1 MKSIFS
7 FLFFLIIFFNS
18 QSIAQVDYGQA
29 SSFIKKRSSNL
40 NMNYEDGFSMDF
52 DGSIIHCFLV
62 SQGSN
67 YCVSTVSQYQL
78 EVIASKCGGYGKRS
92 DFYDMKG
99 SYSIITEWHRKEAEK
114 EAKEEEKR
122 QADMRDKEM
131 KQKVQIA
138 SIKNQ
143 IKEKINTNKIIEAAR
158 IFESNNLDD
167 TNLFNVIQNRILKI
181 SLNKQPND
189 NESFNILISKLGE
202 EKLLKLSQG
211 NYILSSDTISGLTLK
226 DNNTGQI
233 VQLGNEVLIE
243 KLGKFDRVNQF
254 EKKIE
259 INKIISLYGVKLNN
273 QWNGNLN
280 NGSISMR
287 FFKANKKGKTLII
300 GGVKDIPPKKYTNV
314 EIVPDGLKN
323 ISFDSKLDLKK
334 GRFIFLYK
342 IYLNGEEKLVKTLE
356 GQEILDLDWFY
367 F

>member
-1 MKSIFS
+1 MKNIYLLFLLIISAPFS
-7 FLFFLIIFFNS
+7 FGQCDEYYLNELISGNDTKCYFPNGSPIRFCPNLDG
-18 QSIAQVDYGQA
+18 IAINGMTLDAIQWTGMFTQQITLAKNGGNAGYLTLKLKEKEVTMNLYGCLGE
-29 SSFIKKRSSNL
+29 R
-40 NMNYEDGFSMDF
+40 
-52 DGSIIHCFLV
+52 
-62 SQGSN
+62 
-67 YCVSTVSQYQL
+67 T
-78 EVIASKCGGYGKRS
+78 
-92 DFYDMKG
+92 
-99 SYSIITEWHRKEAEK
+99 YSISFN
-114 EAKEEEKR
+114 KEEYNDYFRKKEIKGR
-122 QADMRDKEM
+122 EQQA
-131 KQKVQIA
+131 QIA
-138 SIKNQ
+138 LTIKQ
-143 IKEKINTNKIIEAAR
+143 IKEKINTNEIIEAAR
-158 IFESNNLDD
+158 IFESNNLYD

-273 QWNGNLN
+273 QWNGNLS

-342 IYLNGEEKLVKTLE
+342 IYLNGEEKLVKTVE
-356 GQEILDLDWFY
+356 EQEILDLDWFY